1 MRFDYQTLS
10 DFLTLSSERI
20 TVPLKDEVMDFRLG
34 CAIWAYKQW
43 VGDLFPPKSKSADFL
58 SLYSR
63 RFTCVE
69 GNTTFYSIPDRPTV
83 DRWKSETPP
92 GFKFCPKLPKSL
104 THTGSLARSLP
115 EALQFL
121 ELMQRLDDRLGV
133 LFAQLPPSYSP
144 ANFEDLETFLRG
156 WTGVN
161 LALEVRHA
169 QWFKEPH
176 RTELNQLLKELK
188 IGRVLL
194 DSRPIYEC
202 EDDPQLQSERKKPK
216 VPLQPDITASFS
228 LIRYISH
235 PTENQKYL
243 EEWVGFVDRALQQG
257 TEVYFFVHCPI
268 EERSPQNAR
277 DFQHLLE
284 QRSVSVPTLPWNQI
298 DPPSSQ
304 MSLF

>member
-1 MRFDYQTLS
+1 MNESQDKIRF
-10 DFLTLSSERI
+10 RI
-20 TVPLKDEVMDFRLG
+20 G

-63 RFTCVE
+63 RLTCVE
-69 GNTTFYSIPDRPTV
+69 GNTTFYSIPDRATV
-83 DRWKSETPP
+83 DRWKSETPT

-104 THTGSLARSLP
+104 THSGRLAPSLT

-133 LFAQLPPSYSP
+133 VFAQLPPRYSP
-144 ANFEDLETFLRG
+144 ANFDDLETFLRG
-156 WTGVN
+156 WTGAK

-176 RTELNQLLKELK
+176 RTQLNQLLKELN

-194 DSRPIYEC
+194 DSRPVYEC
-202 EDDPQLQSERKKPK
+202 EDDPQFASERKKPN
-216 VPLQPDITASFS
+216 VPLQPDITAPFS
-228 LIRYISH
+228 LVRYISH
-235 PTENQKYL
+235 PATNQQYFK
-243 EEWVGFVDRALQQG
+243 EWVAFVDRALQQKI
-257 TEVYFFVHCPI
+257 EVYFFVHCPI
-268 EERSPQNAR
+268 EARSPQNAR
-277 DFQHLLE
+277 SFQQLLQQE
-284 QRSVSVPTLPWNQI
+284 SIAVPALPWDLLDQ
-298 DPPSSQ
+298 PPTQ

>member
-1 MRFDYQTLS
+1 MT
-10 DFLTLSSERI
+10 
-20 TVPLKDEVMDFRLG
+20 FRLG

-43 VGDLFPPKSKSADFL
+43 VGDLFPPKSKSTDFL

-69 GNTTFYSIPDRPTV
+69 GNTTFYSIPDRTIV
-83 DRWKSETPP
+83 DRWKSETPT

-104 THTGSLARSLP
+104 THTGLLAPSLSGT
-115 EALQFL
+115 LQFL

-144 ANFEDLETFLRG
+144 ANFNDLAAFLRG
-156 WTGVN
+156 WTGAK
-161 LALEVRHA
+161 LALEVRHP
-169 QWFKEPH
+169 QWFKEPY
-176 RTELNQLLKELK
+176 RDQLNELLTELN

-194 DSRPIYEC
+194 DSRPIYAC
-202 EDDPQLQSERKKPK
+202 EDDLQLQSERKKPK
-216 VPLQPDITASFS
+216 VPLQPDITAPFS

-235 PTENQKYL
+235 PTENQAYL
-243 EEWVGFVDRALQQG
+243 EEWVKFIDRALQQG

-277 DFQHLLE
+277 SFQQLLE
-284 QRSVSVPTLPWNQI
+284 ERSISVPALPWNQI
-298 DPPSSQ
+298 DPPSAQ

>member
-1 MRFDYQTLS
+1 MS
-10 DFLTLSSERI
+10 
-20 TVPLKDEVMDFRLG
+20 FRLG

-43 VGDLFPPKSKSADFL
+43 VGDLFPPKSKSTDFL
-58 SLYSR
+58 RLYSR

-69 GNTTFYSIPDRPTV
+69 GNTTFYSIPDRTIV
-83 DRWKSETPP
+83 DRWKSETPT
-92 GFKFCPKLPKSL
+92 GFKFCPKLPKTL
-104 THTGSLARSLP
+104 THTGLLAPSLP
-115 EALQFL
+115 GALQFL

-144 ANFEDLETFLRG
+144 ANFDDLETFLRG
-156 WTGVN
+156 WTGAN

-169 QWFKEPH
+169 QWFKEPY
-176 RTELNQLLKELK
+176 RTQLNELLKELK

-194 DSRPIYEC
+194 DSRPIYDC

-216 VPLQPDITASFS
+216 VPLQPDITAPFS
-228 LIRYISH
+228 LVRYISH
-235 PTENQKYL
+235 PTINQVYL
-243 EEWVGFVDRALQQG
+243 EEWVKFVDRALQQG
-257 TEVYFFVHCPI
+257 TEVYFFVHCPL

-284 QRSVSVPTLPWNQI
+284 QHSISVPALPWNQI
-298 DPPSSQ
+298 EPPSSQ

>member
-1 MRFDYQTLS
+1 MT
-10 DFLTLSSERI
+10 
-20 TVPLKDEVMDFRLG
+20 FRLG

-43 VGDLFPPKSKSADFL
+43 VGDLFPPKSKASDFL

-69 GNTTFYSIPDRPTV
+69 GNTTFYSIPDRTTV
-83 DRWKSETPP
+83 DRWKSETPN
-92 GFKFCPKLPKSL
+92 GFKFCPKLPKTL
-104 THTGSLARSLP
+104 THNGKLAPSLP
-115 EALQFL
+115 GALQFL

-144 ANFEDLETFLRG
+144 ANFNDLETFLRG
-156 WTGVN
+156 WKGAS

-169 QWFKEPH
+169 QWFKEPY
-176 RTELNQLLKELK
+176 RSQLNELLQELN

-194 DSRPIYEC
+194 DTRPIYEC
-202 EDDPQLQSERKKPK
+202 EDDPQLHSERKKPR
-216 VPLQPDITASFS
+216 VPLQLDITASFS

-235 PTENQKYL
+235 PSINQTYL
-243 EEWVGFVDRALQQG
+243 EEWVKFVDRTLQQG
-257 TEVYFFVHCPI
+257 TEIYFFVHCPI

-277 DFQHLLE
+277 TLQRLFEQH
-284 QRSVSVPTLPWNQI
+284 SVSVPPLPWNQI
-298 DPPSSQ
+298 EPPTEQ

>member
-1 MRFDYQTLS
+1 
-10 DFLTLSSERI
+10 
-20 TVPLKDEVMDFRLG
+20 MDFRLG

-43 VGDLFPPKSKSADFL
+43 VGELFPAKSKPAEFL
-58 SLYSR
+58 RLYSR

-69 GNTTFYSIPDRPTV
+69 GNTTFYSIPDRATV
-83 DRWKSETPP
+83 DRWKSETPS

-104 THTGSLARSLP
+104 THTGLLAPALP

-144 ANFEDLETFLRG
+144 TQFNDLETFLRG
-156 WTGVN
+156 WTGAN
-161 LALEVRHA
+161 LALEVRHI

-176 RTELNQLLKELK
+176 RTRLNELLTELK

-194 DSRPIYEC
+194 DSRPIYDC

-216 VPLQPDITASFS
+216 VPLQPDITAPFS
-228 LIRYISH
+228 LVRYISH
-235 PTENQKYL
+235 PTINQVYL
-243 EEWVGFVDRALQQG
+243 EEWVKFVDRALQQG

-277 DFQHLLE
+277 DFQQLLE
-284 QRSVSVPTLPWNQI
+284 QHSVSVPALPWNQI
-298 DPPSSQ
+298 EPPASQ

>member
-1 MRFDYQTLS
+1 M
-10 DFLTLSSERI
+10 
-20 TVPLKDEVMDFRLG
+20 KFRLG

-43 VGDLFPPKSKSADFL
+43 VGDLFPPKSKSSDFL
-58 SLYSR
+58 NLYSR

-69 GNTTFYSIPDRPTV
+69 GNTTFYSIPDRATV
-83 DRWKSETPP
+83 DRWKSETPS

-156 WTGVN
+156 WTGAN

-176 RTELNQLLKELK
+176 HTQLNQLLKELK

-194 DSRPIYEC
+194 DSRPIYDC

-216 VPLQPDITASFS
+216 VPLQPDITAPFS

-243 EEWVGFVDRALQQG
+243 EEWVEFVDRALQQG

-277 DFQHLLE
+277 DFQQLLE
-284 QRSVSVPTLPWNQI
+284 QNSVSVPVLPWNQV